1 MARILNGLVFCLMV
15 GSVLPV
21 HAGVLYSTGFENPP
35 FTPGDV
41 AGQDGW
47 SVFNDTG
54 TSQVETGFVD
64 SGSQAL
70 AVIPALAT
78 SSQSGPYYG
87 LSTPDPVIDI
97 SADVYIFS
105 SSTQS
110 EWQFAGTGPSLT
122 GYTGGFDILPDG
134 TIDLTTPGFTSAGT
148 WTYNTW
154 NLVDLLLNF
163 NTQTFNLSVNGTL
176 LAGNVPFCGS
186 NSGCTGANVPSFGDF
201 FFDAFPT
208 FGSSPTGAPANLSN
222 DLGVIDNLTISSPV
236 PEPRLVMLLA
246 AGLVALVALRARRG
260 PVEQA
265 DR

>member
-1 MARILNGLVFCLMV
+1 MTRILNGLVFCLMV
-15 GSVLPV
+15 GSVLPA

-70 AVIPALAT
+70 AVIPALAGVN
-78 SSQSGPYYG
+78 QSGPYYA

-97 SADVYIFS
+97 SADVYIFGS
-105 SSTQS
+105 SNQS
-110 EWQFAGTGPSLT
+110 GWQFAGTGPSLT
-122 GYTGGFDILPDG
+122 GYAGGFDLSSNG
-134 TIDLTTPGFTSAGT
+134 TIDLITPGSTSVGT
-148 WTYNTW
+148 WTYNNW

-186 NSGCTGANVPSFGDF
+186 NSGCTGANVASFGDF
-201 FFDAFPT
+201 FFDTFP
-208 FGSSPTGAPANLSN
+208 SIAVTGANNAN

-260 PVEQA
+260 PLEQA